1 LTLHGVTKSV
11 VLALETPGKE
21 QVGMDGKSVHRGF
34 TATTTINRKDFG
46 LNWNGTLKSGD
57 TALGDDVKI
66 EIDIEA
72 VQA

>member
-1 LTLHGVTKSV
+1 
-11 VLALETPGKE
+11 
-21 QVGMDGKSVHRGF
+21 
-34 TATTTINRKDFG
+34 